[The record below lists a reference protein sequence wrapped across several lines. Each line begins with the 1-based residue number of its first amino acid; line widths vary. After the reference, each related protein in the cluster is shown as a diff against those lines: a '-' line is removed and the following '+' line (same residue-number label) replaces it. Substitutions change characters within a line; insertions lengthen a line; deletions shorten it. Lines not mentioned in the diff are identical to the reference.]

1 MSCSPGGNEST
12 SPLATR
18 DSFHLTFQE
27 LRSDLHRALWIL
39 GTAIVVAVSGI
50 AAVAVAVVAAAG

>member
-50 AAVAVAVVAAAG
+50 AAVAVAGVAAAG